1 MTRMRPLLLRIAIAA
16 ILSVA
21 SLMVIVFRV
30 SPLTAPTIALPFFFL
45 TLFLSVASVGAL
57 LAYAFWA
64 LVSMEGL
71 DAGKKITISLRE
83 GIFLACAVVL
93 SIVFLLLGILTWW
106 IGALIF
112 AVFFLVEL
120 ALHS

>member
-1 MTRMRPLLLRIAIAA
+1 MKPLLLRIAIAA

-21 SLMVIVFRV
+21 SLLVILFRV

-45 TLFLSVASVGAL
+45 TLLLATASVGTL
-57 LAYAFWA
+57 LCYGFWA
-64 LVSMEGL
+64 TVSVEGL

-83 GIFLACAVVL
+83 GIFLACATAL
-93 SIVFLLLGILTWW
+93 TFGFLMLGILTWW
-106 IGALIF
+106 IGLLIF
-112 AVFFLVEL
+112 AVFLLVEL